1 MASGRYE
8 IVKAKGSD
16 PERFVR
22 IWLDPEPPS
31 GTFIKTSP
39 EPGMSEAELRADLTK
54 DGRNEAEIKSVI
66 ERARKNEA

>member
-8 IVKAKGSD
+8 IVKVKGSD
-16 PERFVR
+16 PEQFVR
-22 IWLDPEPPS
+22 IWLDPELPS

-39 EPGMSEAELRADLTK
+39 EQGMSEAELRADLTK
-54 DGRNEAEIKSVI
+54 EGGSEAEIKSVI